1 MSGDLTESGMPDL
14 LSQAPPAEDV
24 KPAVRG
30 SIIPEVGLRLRSMR
44 NRREWTLQELSSR
57 TAISV
62 GMLSQIERGMSSPS
76 IRTLQRL
83 AEVFAVPIGWFFS
96 DFPAGASEGPSWLL
110 RRVNRRL
117 LSLSGQGIT
126 KELLSPV
133 GEGLLELILI
143 TIQPGGS
150 TGVSPYTHAGEDA
163 GTVLEGILKLEVD
176 GESAL
181 LHPGDAFRFASTR
194 PHRFENPGTVPCV
207 ALWAV
212 TPPLY

>member
-1 MSGDLTESGMPDL
+1 MQPPPDSQTEVAKSGP
-14 LSQAPPAEDV
+14 
-24 KPAVRG
+24 RG
-30 SIIPEVGLRLRSMR
+30 AAIPEVGQRLRTMR
-44 NRREWTLQELSSR
+44 QRREWTLQDLSSR
-57 TAISV
+57 TNISV

-76 IRTLQRL
+76 IRTLQRV

-110 RRVNRRL
+110 RRTNRRL
-117 LSLSGQGIT
+117 LALTGQGIT
-126 KELLSPV
+126 KELLSPM
-133 GEGLLELILI
+133 GDGLLELILI

-150 TGVSPYTHAGEDA
+150 SGPSPYTHAGEDA
-163 GTVLEGILKLEVD
+163 GTVLEGSLKLEVD
-176 GESAL
+176 GESVL

-194 PHRFENPGTVPCV
+194 PHRFENPGATPCI